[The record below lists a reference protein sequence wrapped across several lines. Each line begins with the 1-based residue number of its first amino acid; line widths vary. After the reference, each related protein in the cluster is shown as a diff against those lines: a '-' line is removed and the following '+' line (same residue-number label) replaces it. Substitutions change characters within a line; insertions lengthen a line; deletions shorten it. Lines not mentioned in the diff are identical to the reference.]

1 MNDKYPQGGLASLLS
16 SRGRNGDSVLV
27 HMTPGEVEGL
37 QALAVANGGTLSVNP
52 DTGLPEANF
61 LKAILP
67 AIAGSTLKT
76 LFPKL
81 GSAASGLIVG
91 AATGLIDKSFDKGL
105 RSGLSAYSGAKT
117 MEGLS
122 AARKAVQAGS
132 VAPRITT
139 DRGEELS
146 AKRLMDKAPIDVSKL
161 VVEAPQV
168 QTVTKAPSLF
178 GEMGQGI
185 RALFKPEGQEAF
197 LEAVEGPYKRQGL
210 KDLSRSAYFAGLAN
224 LAATEPKKIK
234 PGTGSSG
241 TRFYIPGD
249 VNPLYG
255 QGYDQWYFK
264 PGYFSDK
271 YPGYADGGE
280 VMVSP
285 QAVTPQQV
293 TVYNPSFTQ
302 DREGLRNYYESL
314 LVPPDTTPRDTSEL
328 KAYLDELNARLRRPY
343 KPGSD
348 YQYGTL
354 PGSGGGGGGGGGGT
368 SPTPGG
374 TDPYATGVTG
384 TPADLINTTTK
395 PPATPDQ
402 PDFSTWVPGSPAKP
416 SDLIVTGSVPEF
428 DTDPEGQTSIEVVEG
443 DIASDYSGLPI
454 SVGTSPELEKKEE
467 PDSQTSIE
475 VVEGDIASDYSGL
488 PISVGAS
495 PELEK
500 KEEPDSQ
507 TSIEV
512 VEGDV
517 ASDYSGL
524 PISVGASPELEK
536 ENEGSVTV
544 EEIDEQAVADE
555 IRDRLSQ
562 DLGGPSTAFPAG
574 YKPVEFTQPEYNIE
588 VEEVPD
594 QEPAEE
600 DKGITKEDVKN
611 AGIKIAEQALR
622 SAFPMAGLIYDIYKE
637 VTAKEEPEGKVTVEE
652 VKEGEEGEK
661 AEDKPEQ
668 KAEEKEAADIAY
680 TPSKGSGATFMN
692 IGLGAERAGLAKAAA
707 GSEFEDNMP
716 EGQITIEELGMASG
730 GRVPRFAGGGLG
742 SLRQYAVGGKL
753 VNGQGDGM
761 SDDIKANISG
771 VQEARL
777 ADGEFVIP
785 ADVVSHLGN
794 GSTDAGAKQLY
805 SMMDRI
811 RKARTGRT
819 RQAPEVEAAKYMPA

>member
-1 MNDKYPQGGLASLLS
+1 MNDKYPQGGLASLLA
-16 SRGRNGDSVLV
+16 SRGRDGDSVLV

-37 QALAVANGGTLSVNP
+37 QALAVANGGSLSVNP

-81 GSAASGLIVG
+81 GSATTGLIVG

-285 QAVTPQQV
+285 GAVLEQRVTGTTPQ
-293 TVYNPSFTQ
+293 FTQ
-302 DREGLRNYYESL
+302 DRKGLKDYYESL
-314 LVPPDTTPRDTSEL
+314 LVPPDTTPRDTSDL
-328 KAYLDELNARLRRPY
+328 QKYLDELNARLRRPY
-343 KPGSD
+343 QPGSD

-354 PGSGGGGGGGGGGT
+354 PGGGAGGGGGGGGGT
-368 SPTPGG
+368 VTPPG
-374 TDPYATGVTG
+374 TDPFADGVTG
-384 TPADLINTTTK
+384 TPVDLIPTTK

-454 SVGTSPELEKKEE
+454 STGT
-467 PDSQTSIE
+467 
-475 VVEGDIASDYSGL
+475 
-488 PISVGAS
+488 S

-637 VTAKEEPEGKVTVEE
+637 VTAKEEPKGEVTVEE

-661 AEDKPEQ
+661 VEDKPEQ
-668 KAEEKEAADIAY
+668 KAEEKEAADIPY

-692 IGLGAERAGLAKAAA
+692 IGLGAERAALAKAAA
-707 GSEFEDNMP
+707 AGTEDEGP
-716 EGQITIEELGMASG
+716 EYSVGVEEIGGMAAG
-730 GRVPRFAGGGLG
+730 GPVPRFAGGGLG
-742 SLRQYAVGGKL
+742 SLQQYAVGGKL

>member
-1 MNDKYPQGGLASLLS
+1 MNEKYPQGGLASLLAAQ
-16 SRGRNGDSVLV
+16 GRNGDSVLV

-37 QALAVANGGTLSVNP
+37 QALALANGGSLSVNP

-81 GSAASGLIVG
+81 GSATTGLIVG

-117 MEGLS
+117 MEGLA

-132 VAPRITT
+132 VVPRITT

-161 VVEAPQV
+161 VVQEPVQV
-168 QTVTKAPSLF
+168 STVTKAPSLF
-178 GEMGQGI
+178 GEMGEGI

-197 LEAVEGPYKRQGL
+197 LGAVEGPYKRQGL

-241 TRFYIPGD
+241 ARFYIPGE

-285 QAVTPQQV
+285 QAVLPQQV
-293 TVYNPSFTQ
+293 TTYTPSFTQ
-302 DREGLRNYYESL
+302 DRKGLKDYYESL

-328 KAYLDELNARLRRPY
+328 QRYLDELNARLRRPY
-343 KPGSD
+343 QPVSD
-348 YQYGTL
+348 YQYGALPT
-354 PGSGGGGGGGGGGT
+354 PGSGGGGGGGT

-374 TDPYATGVTG
+374 TDPFATGVTG
-384 TPADLINTTTK
+384 TPIDLINTTTK
-395 PPATPDQ
+395 PPATPDK

-428 DTDPEGQTSIEVVEG
+428 DTAPEGQTSIEVLEG

-454 SVGTSPELEKKEE
+454 SVGTSPELDKPKDPE
-467 PDSQTSIE
+467 SQTSIE
-475 VVEGDIASDYSGL
+475 VVEGGVASDYSGL
-488 PISVGAS
+488 PISVGTA
-495 PELEK
+495 PELTKPEAP
-500 KEEPDSQ
+500 EGQ

-512 VEGDV
+512 VEGGV
-517 ASDYSGL
+517 SSDYSGL

-536 ENEGSVTV
+536 EKEGEVTI

-562 DLGGPSTAFPAG
+562 DLGGPATAFPVG

-588 VEEVPD
+588 VEEVAD

-611 AGIKIAEQALR
+611 AGMKIAEQALR

-637 VTAKEEPEGKVTVEE
+637 VTAKEEPKGEVTVEE

-668 KAEEKEAADIAY
+668 KAEEKDRADIAY

-753 VNGQGDGM
+753 VNGAGDGM

-805 SMMDRI
+805 AMMDRI

-819 RQAPEVEAAKYMPA
+819 RQAPEIEASKYMPA

>member
-1 MNDKYPQGGLASLLS
+1 MNDKYPQGGLASLLA
-16 SRGRNGDSVLV
+16 SRGRDGDSVLV

-37 QALAVANGGTLSVNP
+37 QALAVANGGSLSVNP

-81 GSAASGLIVG
+81 GSATTGLIVG

-117 MEGLS
+117 MEGLA
-122 AARKAVQAGS
+122 AARKAVQPGS

-161 VVEAPQV
+161 VVQEPVQV
-168 QTVTKAPSLF
+168 ATVTKAPSLF
-178 GEMGQGI
+178 GEMGEGI

-224 LAATEPKKIK
+224 LAATEPKKIT
-234 PGTGSSG
+234 PGAGSSG
-241 TRFYIPGD
+241 ARFYIPGE

-271 YPGYADGGE
+271 YPGYAAGGVIPQQNGTFPMARVRNDGYEPATDTYTGEELFADGGE

-285 QAVTPQQV
+285 QAVLPQQV

-302 DREGLRNYYESL
+302 DREGLKNYYESL

-328 KAYLDELNARLRRPY
+328 QKYLDELNARLRRPY
-343 KPGSD
+343 QPGSD
-348 YQYGTL
+348 YQYGALPT
-354 PGSGGGGGGGGGGT
+354 PGSGDGGGGGT

-374 TDPYATGVTG
+374 TDPFATGVTG
-384 TPADLINTTTK
+384 TPVDLIPTTK
-395 PPATPDQ
+395 PPATPDK
-402 PDFSTWVPGSPAKP
+402 PDFSTWVPGSAAKP

-428 DTDPEGQTSIEVVEG
+428 DTDPEGETSIEVIEG
-443 DIASDYSGLPI
+443 EIAPDYVGLPI
-454 SVGTSPELEKKEE
+454 KPIATTTKTED
-467 PDSQTSIE
+467 PDT
-475 VVEGDIASDYSGL
+475 
-488 PISVGAS
+488 
-495 PELEK
+495 
-500 KEEPDSQ
+500 Q

-517 ASDYSGL
+517 ASDYSGV
-524 PISVGASPELEK
+524 PISVGASPELDKEK
-536 ENEGSVTV
+536 EGEVTV

-588 VEEVPD
+588 VEEVAD

-611 AGIKIAEQALR
+611 AGMKIAEQALR

-637 VTAKEEPEGKVTVEE
+637 VTAKEEPKGEVTVEE
-652 VKEGEEGEK
+652 VKEGEEGEEGEK
-661 AEDKPEQ
+661 T
-668 KAEEKEAADIAY
+668 EEKERADIAY

-692 IGLGAERAGLAKAAA
+692 IGLGAERAALAKAAA
-707 GSEFEDNMP
+707 AGTEDEGP
-716 EGQITIEELGMASG
+716 EYSVGVEEIGGMAAG

-753 VNGQGDGM
+753 VNGPGDGM

-819 RQAPEVEAAKYMPA
+819 RQAPEVEARKYMPA

>member
-27 HMTPGEVEGL
+27 HMTPEEVEGL
-37 QALAVANGGTLSVNP
+37 QALAVANGGSLSVNP

-241 TRFYIPGD
+241 ARFYIPGD

-285 QAVTPQQV
+285 GAVLEQRVTGTTPQ
-293 TVYNPSFTQ
+293 FTQ
-302 DREGLRNYYESL
+302 DRKGLKDYYESL
-314 LVPPDTTPRDTSEL
+314 LVPPDTTPRDTSDL
-328 KAYLDELNARLRRPY
+328 QKYLDELNARLRRPY
-343 KPGSD
+343 QPGSD

-354 PGSGGGGGGGGGGT
+354 PGGGAGGGGGGGGGGGT
-368 SPTPGG
+368 VTPPG
-374 TDPYATGVTG
+374 TDPFADGVTG
-384 TPADLINTTTK
+384 TPVDLIPTTK

-454 SVGTSPELEKKEE
+454 SAGT
-467 PDSQTSIE
+467 
-475 VVEGDIASDYSGL
+475 
-488 PISVGAS
+488 S

-622 SAFPMAGLIYDIYKE
+622 SALPMAGLIYDIYKE

-668 KAEEKEAADIAY
+668 KAEEKEAADIPY

-692 IGLGAERAGLAKAAA
+692 IGLGAERAALAKAAA
-707 GSEFEDNMP
+707 AGTEDEGP
-716 EGQITIEELGMASG
+716 EYSVGIEEIGGMASG
-730 GRVPRFAGGGLG
+730 GPVPRFAGGGLG

>member
-81 GSAASGLIVG
+81 GSATTGLIVG

-285 QAVTPQQV
+285 GAVLEQRVTGTTPQ
-293 TVYNPSFTQ
+293 FTQ
-302 DREGLRNYYESL
+302 DRKGLKDYYESL
-314 LVPPDTTPRDTSEL
+314 LVPPDTTPRDTSDL
-328 KAYLDELNARLRRPY
+328 QKYLDELNARLRRPY
-343 KPGSD
+343 QPGSD

-354 PGSGGGGGGGGGGT
+354 PGGGAGGGGGGGGGT
-368 SPTPGG
+368 VTPPG
-374 TDPYATGVTG
+374 TDPFADGVTG
-384 TPADLINTTTK
+384 TPVDLIPTTK

-454 SVGTSPELEKKEE
+454 SAGT
-467 PDSQTSIE
+467 
-475 VVEGDIASDYSGL
+475 
-488 PISVGAS
+488 S

-611 AGIKIAEQALR
+611 AGMKIAEQALR

-637 VTAKEEPEGKVTVEE
+637 VTAKEEPKGEVTVEE
-652 VKEGEEGEK
+652 VKEGEESE
-661 AEDKPEQ
+661 
-668 KAEEKEAADIAY
+668 KAEEKEAADIPY

-692 IGLGAERAGLAKAAA
+692 IGLGAERAALAKAAA
-707 GSEFEDNMP
+707 AGTEDEGP
-716 EGQITIEELGMASG
+716 EYSVGVEEIGGMAAG
-730 GRVPRFAGGGLG
+730 GPVPRFAGGGLG

-805 SMMDRI
+805 AMMDRI
-811 RKARTGRT
+811 RKARTGRS
-819 RQAPEVEAAKYMPA
+819 RQAPEVNARKYMPA

>member
-1 MNDKYPQGGLASLLS
+1 
-16 SRGRNGDSVLV
+16 
-27 HMTPGEVEGL
+27 
-37 QALAVANGGTLSVNP
+37 
-52 DTGLPEANF
+52 
-61 LKAILP
+61 
-67 AIAGSTLKT
+67 
-76 LFPKL
+76 
-81 GSAASGLIVG
+81 
-91 AATGLIDKSFDKGL
+91 
-105 RSGLSAYSGAKT
+105 
-117 MEGLS
+117 
-122 AARKAVQAGS
+122 
-132 VAPRITT
+132 
-139 DRGEELS
+139 
-146 AKRLMDKAPIDVSKL
+146 
-161 VVEAPQV
+161 
-168 QTVTKAPSLF
+168 
-178 GEMGQGI
+178 
-185 RALFKPEGQEAF
+185 
-197 LEAVEGPYKRQGL
+197 
-210 KDLSRSAYFAGLAN
+210 
-224 LAATEPKKIK
+224 
-234 PGTGSSG
+234 
-241 TRFYIPGD
+241 
-249 VNPLYG
+249 
-255 QGYDQWYFK
+255 
-264 PGYFSDK
+264 
-271 YPGYADGGE
+271 
-280 VMVSP
+280 
-285 QAVTPQQV
+285 
-293 TVYNPSFTQ
+293 
-302 DREGLRNYYESL
+302 
-314 LVPPDTTPRDTSEL
+314 
-328 KAYLDELNARLRRPY
+328 
-343 KPGSD
+343 
-348 YQYGTL
+348 
-354 PGSGGGGGGGGGGT
+354 
-368 SPTPGG
+368 
-374 TDPYATGVTG
+374 VTG
-384 TPADLINTTTK
+384 TPVDLIPTTK

-454 SVGTSPELEKKEE
+454 STGT
-467 PDSQTSIE
+467 
-475 VVEGDIASDYSGL
+475 
-488 PISVGAS
+488 S

-668 KAEEKEAADIAY
+668 KAEEKEAADIPY

-692 IGLGAERAGLAKAAA
+692 IGLGAERAALAKAAA
-707 GSEFEDNMP
+707 AGTEDEGP
-716 EGQITIEELGMASG
+716 EYSVGVEEIGGMAAG
-730 GRVPRFAGGGLG
+730 GPVPRFAGGGLG
-742 SLRQYAVGGKL
+742 SLQQYAVGGKL

>member
-1 MNDKYPQGGLASLLS
+1 MNDKYPQGGLASLLA
-16 SRGRNGDSVLV
+16 SRGRDGDSVLV

-37 QALAVANGGTLSVNP
+37 QALAVANGGSLSVNP

-81 GSAASGLIVG
+81 GSATTGLIVG

-285 QAVTPQQV
+285 GAVLEQRVTGTTPQ
-293 TVYNPSFTQ
+293 FTQ
-302 DREGLRNYYESL
+302 DRKGLKDYYESL
-314 LVPPDTTPRDTSEL
+314 LVPPDTTPRDTSDL
-328 KAYLDELNARLRRPY
+328 QKYLDELNARLRRPY
-343 KPGSD
+343 QPGSD

-354 PGSGGGGGGGGGGT
+354 PGGGAGGGGGGGGGT
-368 SPTPGG
+368 VTPPG
-374 TDPYATGVTG
+374 TDPFADGVTG
-384 TPADLINTTTK
+384 TPVDLIPTTK

-454 SVGTSPELEKKEE
+454 STGT
-467 PDSQTSIE
+467 
-475 VVEGDIASDYSGL
+475 
-488 PISVGAS
+488 S

-661 AEDKPEQ
+661 VEDKPEQ
-668 KAEEKEAADIAY
+668 KAEEKEAADIPY

-692 IGLGAERAGLAKAAA
+692 IGLGAERAALAKAAA
-707 GSEFEDNMP
+707 AGTEDEGP
-716 EGQITIEELGMASG
+716 EYSVGVEEIGGMAAG
-730 GRVPRFAGGGLG
+730 GPVPRFAGGGLG
-742 SLRQYAVGGKL
+742 SLQQYAVGGKL